1 MNMETTQ
8 KLIFRVV
15 GFESKSSAV
24 GGIPLVRH
32 VLRDFHK
39 VLLSGIIWNLIK
51 LPFPNNCENIL
62 NYVRELHIN
71 I

>member
-8 KLIFRVV
+8 KLRFCVV

-24 GGIPLVRH
+24 GAPLERH
-32 VLRDFHK
+32 VLMVFHK
-39 VLLSGIIWNLIK
+39 VLLSGIIWNLTK

-62 NYVRELHIN
+62 NYVSELHKN